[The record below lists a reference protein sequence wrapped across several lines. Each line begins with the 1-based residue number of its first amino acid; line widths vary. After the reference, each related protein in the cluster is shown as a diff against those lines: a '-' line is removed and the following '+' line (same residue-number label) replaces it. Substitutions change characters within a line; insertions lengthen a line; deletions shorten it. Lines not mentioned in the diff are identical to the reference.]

1 MYFHLK
7 EYSSEEKCYVSIP
20 YVPIQ
25 TGATATWHGSFA
37 TEHRDS
43 EQLQSELHVEIAIQ

>member
-25 TGATATWHGSFA
+25 TFQRGRQQHGMVVLR
-37 TEHRDS
+37 TP
-43 EQLQSELHVEIAIQ
+43 